1 MAEEKKRRS
10 ERLMLSI
17 PVRVRRGKLASGEFT
32 EDTRTSLVN
41 RSGARV
47 ALRHRIAANDT
58 LHLINL
64 ENNREADFR
73 AVAPVAGSGEDIQEW
88 GIECLDPS
96 RDIWGIEFGPP
107 LSGQPGALIRCQG
120 CHKEVFS
127 SLTTLEV
134 EALKSTG
141 VVRRQCSN
149 CNRLTDWEHS
159 EITRQPKELP
169 PTVAVTP
176 PPKPQLAGKP
186 VEQRQD
192 RRVGMKQPIL
202 VRGPRGQEEVS
213 NTENVSQDGLALS
226 LAMELN
232 VGEVVRVLYP
242 YPPSGQNIEQK
253 AEIRRRANYAF
264 GGRRLYGLRLV
275 A

>member
-17 PVRVRRGKLASGEFT
+17 PVRVRGGKSASREFT

-41 RSGARV
+41 RSGARI
-47 ALRHRIAANDT
+47 ALRQRIAANDT

-64 ENNREADFR
+64 ENHREADFR

-88 GIECLDPS
+88 GIECLEPA

-120 CHKEVFS
+120 CHREVFS
-127 SLTTLEV
+127 SLTTQEA

-141 VVRRQCSN
+141 VVERQCSN

-159 EITRQPKELP
+159 EITRQPREFPSAKVPAP
-169 PTVAVTP
+169 PRPQVAVN
-176 PPKPQLAGKP
+176 P
-186 VEQRQD
+186 VDQRQD

-213 NTENVSQDGLALS
+213 NTENVSQGGLALS

-232 VGEVVRVLYP
+232 VGEAVRVLYP
-242 YPPSGQNIEQK
+242 YSPGGRSPEQK
-253 AEIRRRANYAF
+253 AEIRRRANYAL
-264 GGRRLYGLRLV
+264 GGRRLYGVRLV
-275 A
+275 P

>member
-1 MAEEKKRRS
+1 MAGEKKRSS

-17 PVRVRRGKLASGEFT
+17 PVRVWGYRSTSGEFT

-41 RSGARV
+41 RSGARI
-47 ALRHRIAANDT
+47 ALQHRIAANDT

-64 ENNREADFR
+64 ENHREADFR
-73 AVAPVAGSGEDIQEW
+73 VVAPIAGSGQDIQEW
-88 GIECLDPS
+88 GLECLEPG

-107 LSGQPGALIRCQG
+107 LSGQTGALIRCQG

-127 SLTTLEV
+127 SLTTPEA

-141 VVRRQCSN
+141 VVERQCSN
-149 CNRLTDWEHS
+149 CNRLTDWVHS
-159 EITRQPKELP
+159 EVTRQAKELP
-169 PTVAVTP
+169 SAAAVTP
-176 PPKPQLAGKP
+176 PPRPQVAVNP
-186 VEQRQD
+186 EDQRQD

-202 VRGPRGQEEVS
+202 VRGPHGQEEVS
-213 NTENVSQDGLALS
+213 KTENVSQGGLALS

-232 VGEVVRVLYP
+232 VGDAVRVLYP
-242 YPPSGQNIEQK
+242 YSPGGQNTEQK

-264 GGRRLYGLRLV
+264 AGRRLYGMRLV
-275 A
+275 P